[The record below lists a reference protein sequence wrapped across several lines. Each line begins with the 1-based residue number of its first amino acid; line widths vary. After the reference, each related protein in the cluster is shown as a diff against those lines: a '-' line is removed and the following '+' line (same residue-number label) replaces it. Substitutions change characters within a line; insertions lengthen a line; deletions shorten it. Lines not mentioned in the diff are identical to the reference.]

1 MSEKRRDNKGRILRT
16 GESQRADGRYMY
28 KYVNRAGETKVVY
41 SWKLVATDRVPKG
54 KRDDLSLREKE
65 REIQRD
71 LEDGIDTKGK
81 KMTLCELYAKKTAQ
95 RINVKKNTLAGRKYL
110 MDALKQDKLGSRSI
124 DSIKPSDAK
133 EWAVRMK
140 EKGYGFK
147 TISNY
152 KRSLKASFY
161 MAIEDDYVRK
171 NPFDFQLSEVID
183 DDSES
188 RQALSEEQEEKML
201 SFLQYDTVYQKY
213 YDDVLILL
221 KTGLRISE
229 LCGLT
234 VQDLDFENHTLNID
248 HQLLRNQEGYY
259 IETPK
264 TKCGIR
270 KVPMSEEAGKAFQ
283 RVLKRKKTGKGIVI
297 DGYRNFLFLNQKG
310 MPMTACYYTSTL
322 RNIVK
327 KYNKYH
333 DEPLPKITPHIL
345 RHTFCTRLAQ
355 KKHEPKE
362 PAIHYGTFQHNDN
375 AEPVR
380 PCFTDRSKHGN
391 AKSDSLVIYYEIY
404 YDKKTD
410 MQIYEWL

>member
-188 RQALSEEQEEKML
+188 RQALSEEQEEKLL

-213 YDDVLILL
+213 YDVVLILL

-234 VQDLDFENHTLNID
+234 VQDLDFENHTLNIN

-355 KKHEPKE
+355 KNMNPKNLQYIMGHSSIMITLNLYAHASQTGANME
-362 PAIHYGTFQHNDN
+362 M
-375 AEPVR
+375 
-380 PCFTDRSKHGN
+380 RSLI
-391 AKSDSLVIYYEIY
+391 A
-404 YDKKTD
+404 
-410 MQIYEWL
+410 

>member
-110 MDALKQDKLGSRSI
+110 MDAVKQDKLGSRSI

-140 EKGYGFK
+140 EKGYDFK

-188 RQALSEEQEEKML
+188 RQALSEEQEEKLL

-355 KKHEPKE
+355 KNMNPKNLQYIMGHSNITMTLNYY
-362 PAIHYGTFQHNDN
+362 AHATFDSAK
-375 AEPVR
+375 AEMLR
-380 PCFTDRSKHGN
+380 I
-391 AKSDSLVIYYEIY
+391 AA
-404 YDKKTD
+404 
-410 MQIYEWL
+410 

>member
-133 EWAVRMK
+133 ERAVRMK

-355 KKHEPKE
+355 KNMNPKNLQYIMGHSSIMITLNLYAHASQTGANME
-362 PAIHYGTFQHNDN
+362 M
-375 AEPVR
+375 
-380 PCFTDRSKHGN
+380 RSLI
-391 AKSDSLVIYYEIY
+391 A
-404 YDKKTD
+404 
-410 MQIYEWL
+410 

>member
-188 RQALSEEQEEKML
+188 RQALSEEQEEKLL

-234 VQDLDFENHTLNID
+234 VQDLDFENHTLNIN

-345 RHTFCTRLAQ
+345 RHTFCTQLAQ
-355 KKHEPKE
+355 KNMNPKNLQYIMGHSSIMITLNLYAHASQTGANME
-362 PAIHYGTFQHNDN
+362 M
-375 AEPVR
+375 
-380 PCFTDRSKHGN
+380 RSLI
-391 AKSDSLVIYYEIY
+391 A
-404 YDKKTD
+404 
-410 MQIYEWL
+410 

>member
-1 MSEKRRDNKGRILRT
+1 MEKKELIKLYLQNVDKMFGYANMNAYIDERLK
-16 GESQRADGRYMY
+16 
-28 KYVNRAGETKVVY
+28 KYTKY
-41 SWKLVATDRVPKG
+41 CQSKKPEEQIIIWLKL
-54 KRDDLSLREKE
+54 LHENF
-65 REIQRD
+65 
-71 LEDGIDTKGK
+71 GK
-81 KMTLCELYAKKTAQ
+81 KIVYLGSYLALQEKDMSYLNNAFNSAVTWGQLT
-95 RINVKKNTLAGRKYL
+95 ITNNVKKNTLAGRKYL

-188 RQALSEEQEEKML
+188 RQALSEEQEEKLL

-234 VQDLDFENHTLNID
+234 VQDLDFENHTLNIN

-355 KKHEPKE
+355 KNMNPKNLQYIMGHSSIMITLNLYAHASQTGANME
-362 PAIHYGTFQHNDN
+362 M
-375 AEPVR
+375 
-380 PCFTDRSKHGN
+380 RSLI
-391 AKSDSLVIYYEIY
+391 A
-404 YDKKTD
+404 
-410 MQIYEWL
+410 

>member
-124 DSIKPSDAK
+124 DSIKPLDAK

-188 RQALSEEQEEKML
+188 RQALSEEQEEKLL

-234 VQDLDFENHTLNID
+234 VQDLDFENHTLNIN

-355 KKHEPKE
+355 KNMNPKNLQYIMGHSSIMITLNLYAHASQTGANME
-362 PAIHYGTFQHNDN
+362 M
-375 AEPVR
+375 
-380 PCFTDRSKHGN
+380 RSLI
-391 AKSDSLVIYYEIY
+391 A
-404 YDKKTD
+404 
-410 MQIYEWL
+410 

>member
-188 RQALSEEQEEKML
+188 RQALSEEQEEKLL

-213 YDDVLILL
+213 YYDVLILL

-355 KKHEPKE
+355 KNMNPKNLQYIMGHSSIMITLNLYAHASQTGANME
-362 PAIHYGTFQHNDN
+362 M
-375 AEPVR
+375 
-380 PCFTDRSKHGN
+380 RSLI
-391 AKSDSLVIYYEIY
+391 A
-404 YDKKTD
+404 
-410 MQIYEWL
+410 

>member
-161 MAIEDDYVRK
+161 MAIEDDYIRK

-188 RQALSEEQEEKML
+188 RQALSEEQEEQLL
-201 SFLQYDTVYQKY
+201 SFLQHDTVYQKY

-234 VQDLDFENHTLNID
+234 AQDLDFENHTINID
-248 HQLLRNQEGYY
+248 HQLLRNQEGYN

-355 KKHEPKE
+355 KNMNPKNLQYIMGHSSIMITLNLYAHASQTGANME
-362 PAIHYGTFQHNDN
+362 M
-375 AEPVR
+375 
-380 PCFTDRSKHGN
+380 RSLI
-391 AKSDSLVIYYEIY
+391 A
-404 YDKKTD
+404 
-410 MQIYEWL
+410 

>member
-188 RQALSEEQEEKML
+188 RQALSEEQEEKLL
-201 SFLQYDTVYQKY
+201 SFLQYDAVYRKY

-221 KTGLRISE
+221 KTGLRKSE

-234 VQDLDFENHTLNID
+234 VQDLDFENHTLNIN

-355 KKHEPKE
+355 KNMNPKNLQYIMGHSSIMITLNLYAHASQTGANME
-362 PAIHYGTFQHNDN
+362 M
-375 AEPVR
+375 
-380 PCFTDRSKHGN
+380 RSLI
-391 AKSDSLVIYYEIY
+391 A
-404 YDKKTD
+404 
-410 MQIYEWL
+410 

>member
-188 RQALSEEQEEKML
+188 RQALSEEQEEKLL

-234 VQDLDFENHTLNID
+234 VQDLDFENHTLNIN

-270 KVPMSEEAGKAFQ
+270 KVPMSEEEGKAFQ

-355 KKHEPKE
+355 KNMNPKNLQYIMGHSSIMITLNLYAHASQTGANME
-362 PAIHYGTFQHNDN
+362 M
-375 AEPVR
+375 
-380 PCFTDRSKHGN
+380 RSLI
-391 AKSDSLVIYYEIY
+391 A
-404 YDKKTD
+404 
-410 MQIYEWL
+410 

>member
-171 NPFDFQLSEVID
+171 NPFDFQLSEAID

-355 KKHEPKE
+355 KNMNPKNLQYIMGHSSIMITLNLYAHASQTGANME
-362 PAIHYGTFQHNDN
+362 M
-375 AEPVR
+375 
-380 PCFTDRSKHGN
+380 RSLI
-391 AKSDSLVIYYEIY
+391 A
-404 YDKKTD
+404 
-410 MQIYEWL
+410 

>member
-188 RQALSEEQEEKML
+188 RQALSEEQEEKLL

-248 HQLLRNQEGYY
+248 HQLLRNQEGYN

-283 RVLKRKKTGKGIVI
+283 RVLKRKKLEKG
-297 DGYRNFLFLNQKG
+297 L
-310 MPMTACYYTSTL
+310 
-322 RNIVK
+322 
-327 KYNKYH
+327 
-333 DEPLPKITPHIL
+333 
-345 RHTFCTRLAQ
+345 
-355 KKHEPKE
+355 
-362 PAIHYGTFQHNDN
+362 
-375 AEPVR
+375 
-380 PCFTDRSKHGN
+380 
-391 AKSDSLVIYYEIY
+391 
-404 YDKKTD
+404 
-410 MQIYEWL
+410 

>member
-213 YDDVLILL
+213 YGDVLILL

-355 KKHEPKE
+355 KNMNPKNLQYIMGHSSIMITLNLYAHASQTGANME
-362 PAIHYGTFQHNDN
+362 M
-375 AEPVR
+375 
-380 PCFTDRSKHGN
+380 RSLI
-391 AKSDSLVIYYEIY
+391 A
-404 YDKKTD
+404 
-410 MQIYEWL
+410 

>member
-81 KMTLCELYAKKTAQ
+81 KMTLCELYAKKMAQ

-188 RQALSEEQEEKML
+188 RQALSEEQEEKLL

-355 KKHEPKE
+355 KNMNPKNLQYIMGHSSIMITLNLYAHASQTGANME
-362 PAIHYGTFQHNDN
+362 M
-375 AEPVR
+375 
-380 PCFTDRSKHGN
+380 RSLI
-391 AKSDSLVIYYEIY
+391 A
-404 YDKKTD
+404 
-410 MQIYEWL
+410 

>member
-171 NPFDFQLSEVID
+171 NPFDFQLSAVID

-188 RQALSEEQEEKML
+188 RQALSEEQEEKLL

-355 KKHEPKE
+355 KNMNPKNLQYIMGHSSIMITLNLYAHASQTGANME
-362 PAIHYGTFQHNDN
+362 M
-375 AEPVR
+375 
-380 PCFTDRSKHGN
+380 RSLI
-391 AKSDSLVIYYEIY
+391 A
-404 YDKKTD
+404 
-410 MQIYEWL
+410 